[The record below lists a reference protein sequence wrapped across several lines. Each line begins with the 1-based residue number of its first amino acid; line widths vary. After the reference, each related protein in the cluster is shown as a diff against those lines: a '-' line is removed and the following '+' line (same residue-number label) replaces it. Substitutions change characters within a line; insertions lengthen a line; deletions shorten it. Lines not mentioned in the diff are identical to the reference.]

1 MPPAQETQELAPLSV
16 IHWGSFSGTVPMMR
30 EPLSRY
36 ASPVYH
42 DITSLTRTPRLLR
55 SRGMAQIEA
64 TGKPYAWHKTAR
76 WSRAVQKVAISDGWI
91 DPDIPTVFYQTLA
104 APVLDPEHRYLIY
117 TDRVAREGALEAEA
131 FRSTW
136 GPGWEE
142 REAEFLRRASAILVM
157 GPSTKKALVDLYGID
172 PERIEVVGAGP
183 GTHVGP
189 IGTETRSPTR
199 LLFVGTNW
207 NLKGGPEVL
216 DAFAR
221 ISSRHPD
228 LELVLAGS
236 EPDRDLPE
244 RTTSMGRVP
253 GASMPE
259 LFASADLFVVP
270 TYMEALGYSLLEAL
284 MHGLP
289 AIGSTVGNQAWLIGD
304 AGTTVRPGDVDELS
318 AALEGVLDNFTAYK
332 EKAVIRATRLR
343 EEMTWERVASSIVSL
358 LTDPEQA
365 GGRD

>member
-1 MPPAQETQELAPLSV
+1 
-16 IHWGSFSGTVPMMR
+16 MMR
-30 EPLSRY
+30 EPLGRH
-36 ASPVYH
+36 ANPAYH
-42 DITSLTRTPRLLR
+42 DITSLTRDLRLVWPRA
-55 SRGMAQIEA
+55 MAQMQA
-64 TGKPYAWHKTAR
+64 MRKPYAWHKTAR
-76 WSRAVQKVAISDGWI
+76 WSRAVEKAAISDGWI
-91 DPDIPTVFYQTLA
+91 DPQIPIVFYQTLA
-104 APVLDPEHRYLIY
+104 APVLDPGHRYVIY
-117 TDRVAREGALEAEA
+117 TDRVAREGALENEA

-136 GPGWEE
+136 GPGWEQ

-157 GPSTKKALVDLYGID
+157 GPSTETALVDLYGID
-172 PERIEVVGAGP
+172 PRRIEVIGAGP

-189 IGTETRSPTR
+189 IGTEIETPTR

-207 NLKGGPEVL
+207 HLKGGPEVL

-221 ISSRHPD
+221 ISSRYPD

-253 GASMPE
+253 GPMMPE
-259 LFASADLFVVP
+259 LFASSDVFVVP

-289 AIGSTVGNQAWLIGD
+289 AIGSTVGNQPWLIGN

-318 AALEGVLDNFTAYK
+318 AALIDVLDNFTAYK
-332 EKAVIRATRLR
+332 ERAVARATRLR

-358 LTDPEQA
+358 LVKPEL
-365 GGRD
+365 GS